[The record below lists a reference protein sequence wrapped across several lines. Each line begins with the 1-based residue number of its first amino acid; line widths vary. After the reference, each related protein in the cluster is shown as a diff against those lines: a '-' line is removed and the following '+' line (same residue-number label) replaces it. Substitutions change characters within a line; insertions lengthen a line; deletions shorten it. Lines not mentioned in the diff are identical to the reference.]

1 MVVPGAGPPPDIPMS
16 SFKAPDFYQ
25 LDDLL
30 SEDERM
36 ARDAVRDWVSAEFMP
51 VIEEHNRAATFP
63 AHLIPQLGELGV
75 LGAGLTGY
83 GCAGMSPIAYGLILQ
98 ELERG
103 DSGLRSFV
111 SVQGSLCMFPIHAYG
126 TEEHKEKWLPG
137 MAKGEIIGCFGLTEA
152 DFGSNP
158 SGMLT
163 RLEDAGDHYVL
174 NGSKYWITNGC
185 VADIAIVAAKLDG
198 VVRLIVVEK
207 GTPGYSTN
215 TIKNKFSLRASVT
228 SELLFEDCKVPKE
241 NLLPGVEGLKGP
253 LSCLNQARYGIAF
266 GAVGAAMAV
275 YDEALRY
282 SQNRVMFDRPIAGFQ
297 LVQNK
302 LVWMIN
308 EITKAQLM
316 AWRLGKLKEA
326 GKLHHTHVSMAKRN
340 NCWMALECCR
350 LARDVLGAN
359 GITDEYQV
367 MRHMCNLE
375 SVITYEGTHD
385 IHGLIIGREITGE
398 NAIA

>member
-1 MVVPGAGPPPDIPMS
+1 MS
-16 SFKAPDFYQ
+16 QFKAADFYQ
-25 LDDLL
+25 IDDLFT
-30 SEDERM
+30 EEERM
-36 ARDAVRDWVSAEFMP
+36 IRDTVRDWVDGNFMP
-51 VIEEHNRAATFP
+51 IIEEHNRAATFP
-63 AHLIPQLGELGV
+63 SHLVPQLGELGV
-75 LGAGLTGY
+75 LGCSLQGY
-83 GCAGMSPIAYGLILQ
+83 GCAGLSPVAYGLILQ

-126 TEEHKEKWLPG
+126 SEEQKQRWLPG
-137 MAKGEIIGCFGLTEA
+137 MAAGRLIGCFGLTEA
-152 DFGSNP
+152 DFGSDP

-163 RLEDAGDHYVL
+163 RIEDKGDHYLV

-185 VADIAIVAAKLDG
+185 VADLAIVSARLDG
-198 VVRLIVVEK
+198 EIRMIVVEK

-228 SELLFEDCKVPKE
+228 SELIFQDCKVPKE
-241 NLLPGVEGLKGP
+241 NLLPKGIGLKGP
-253 LSCLNQARYGIAF
+253 LSCLNQARFGIAF
-266 GAVGAAMAV
+266 GTVGSAMAV

-282 SQNRVMFDRPIAGFQ
+282 SQTRIMFDRPIARFQ

-302 LVWMIN
+302 LVWMVN
-308 EITKAQLM
+308 EITKAQLL
-316 AWRLGKLKEA
+316 AWRLGRLKEM
-326 GKLHHTHVSMAKRN
+326 GKLHHSHVSLAKRN

-350 LARDVLGAN
+350 LGRDILGAN
-359 GITDEYQV
+359 GITDEYQT

-385 IHGLIIGREITGE
+385 IHALIVGREITGE
-398 NAIA
+398 NAVA

>member
-1 MVVPGAGPPPDIPMS
+1 MS
-16 SFKAPDFYQ
+16 QFKAADFLQ
-25 LDDLL
+25 IDDLFT
-30 SEDERM
+30 EEERM
-36 ARDAVRDWVSAEFMP
+36 IRDTVRDWVSENFMP
-51 VIEEHNRAATFP
+51 VIEQHNRAATFP
-63 AHLIPQLGELGV
+63 ADLIPQLGELGV
-75 LGAGLTGY
+75 LGASLTGY
-83 GCAGMSPIAYGLILQ
+83 GCAGLSPVAYGLILQ

-111 SVQGSLCMFPIHAYG
+111 SVQGSLCMYPIHAYG
-126 TEEHKEKWLPG
+126 SEEQKQKWLPG
-137 MAKGEIIGCFGLTEA
+137 MAAGKLIGCFGLTEA

-163 RLEDAGDHYVL
+163 RIEDKGDHYVL

-185 VADIAIVAAKLDG
+185 VADVAIVSCKLGDEI
-198 VVRLIVVEK
+198 RMILVEK
-207 GTPGYSTN
+207 GTKGYSTN

-228 SELLFEDCKVPKE
+228 SELIFQDCKVPKS
-241 NLLPGVEGLKGP
+241 NLLPGAIGLKGP
-253 LSCLNQARYGIAF
+253 LSCLNQARFGIAF
-266 GAVGAAMAV
+266 GAVGSAMAV

-282 SQNRVMFDRPIAGFQ
+282 SQNRIMFDRPIAGFQ

-308 EITKAQLM
+308 EITKGQLL
-316 AWRLGKLKEA
+316 AWRLGRLKEA
-326 GKLHHTHVSMAKRN
+326 GRLHHSHVSLAKRN

-385 IHGLIIGREITGE
+385 IHGLIVGREITGQ

>member
-1 MVVPGAGPPPDIPMS
+1 MSRFKGA
-16 SFKAPDFYQ
+16 DFFQ
-25 LDDLL
+25 IDDLF
-30 SEDERM
+30 SEEERM
-36 ARDAVRDWVSAEFMP
+36 ARDSMRDWVDAEFIP
-51 VIEEHNRAATFP
+51 IIEEHNRNATFP
-63 AHLIPQLGELGV
+63 NELIPQLGEMGV
-75 LGAGLTGY
+75 LGASLQGY
-83 GCAGMSPIAYGLILQ
+83 GCAGMSPVAYGLILQ

-126 TEEHKEKWLPG
+126 SEEQKEQYLPK
-137 MAKGEIIGCFGLTEA
+137 MATGELIGCFGLTEA

-158 SGMLT
+158 GGMLT
-163 RLEDAGDHYVL
+163 RAEDKGDHYLL

-185 VADIAIVAAKLDG
+185 IADVAIVWARLDG
-198 VVRLIVVEK
+198 KIRGFLVDK

-228 SELLFEDCKVPKE
+228 SELLFEDCKIPKE
-241 NLLPGVEGLKGP
+241 NILGDIEGLKGP
-253 LSCLNQARYGIAF
+253 LSCLNSARFGIAF

-282 SQNRVMFDRPIAGFQ
+282 AQNRIMFDKPIAGYQ

-308 EITKAQLM
+308 EITKAQLL
-316 AWRLGKLKEA
+316 AWRLGKLKES
-326 GKLHHTHVSMAKRN
+326 GKLHHSHVSLAKRN

-350 LARDVLGAN
+350 LARDILGAN

-385 IHGLIIGREITGE
+385 VHALILGRAQTGLQ
-398 NAIA
+398 AFS